1 MALGERCQHTTHAFH
16 APSSS
21 WASLNFSQ
29 RLLSPHFCAILLHN
43 PPSFAVMWSATT
55 PSGDHRE
62 TYIHATCWGVQAYVV
77 MVMVQELYWKEML
90 TSAGETMVMSSL
102 HLRSLAGLG
111 FACKCCSTHAHAQT
125 YTGTYIVECVRV
137 RVISDVWHVCLV
149 PPNHPWTPCSYASPE
164 HGVPFVL
171 MFSVWLCV

>member
-1 MALGERCQHTTHAFH
+1 MHGYAGARGPGVDRAMGERCQRTAHALH

-29 RLLSPHFCAILLHN
+29 RLLSPHFCAILLPN
-43 PPSFAVMWSATT
+43 PPFAVMWSTT
-55 PSGDHRE
+55 PPSAG
-62 TYIHATCWGVQAYVV
+62 TTAGHAYTQHDGECKTCVV
-77 MVMVQELYWKEML
+77 MVVVQQLYWKEML

-125 YTGTYIVECVRV
+125 YTGTCIIACVRV
-137 RVISDVWHVCLV
+137 RVICDVRHVCLLS
-149 PPNHPWTPCSYASPE
+149 PNP
-164 HGVPFVL
+164 
-171 MFSVWLCV
+171 M